1 MLGYNAGGFSY
12 LQRYSV
18 NLMSTASKSSRPIIA
33 AILSLLFCGLGQ
45 IYLNRISKGIILA
58 ITFLLAIA
66 IIWMSMTDAE
76 FKLLSWDDKLITF
89 YPSQRFIN
97 VLGNQIPASD
107 IMKITGSI
115 QLLFTWLFSIA
126 DAWREGHN

>member
-1 MLGYNAGGFSY
+1 
-12 LQRYSV
+12 
-18 NLMSTASKSSRPIIA
+18 
-33 AILSLLFCGLGQ
+33 
-45 IYLNRISKGIILA
+45 
-58 ITFLLAIA
+58 
-66 IIWMSMTDAE
+66 MTEAE

-97 VLGNQIPASD
+97 ILGNQIPASD